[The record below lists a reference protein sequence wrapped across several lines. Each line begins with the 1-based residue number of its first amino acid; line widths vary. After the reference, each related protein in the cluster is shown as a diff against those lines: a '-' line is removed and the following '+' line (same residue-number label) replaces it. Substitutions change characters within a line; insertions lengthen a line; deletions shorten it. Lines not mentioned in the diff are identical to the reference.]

1 MSDKDRREAKSK
13 LKLNALGHSYNDM
26 YFFIIPLL
34 LPLLRKEFGINYIQ
48 SGLILT
54 VHVALKSIFSLL
66 FGYLGDKYEKR
77 VIMAY
82 GFICSSIF
90 LGGLIWLQNIYTI
103 TTFLFLLAI
112 GVSTFHPLAT
122 AMVRENSKSNQR
134 GRNFGLFTAAG
145 TSGLIVTSVLFGVFV
160 QIWGWKITCLLLSL
174 PGYFLAYVYLKL
186 KKDKKNHKAVAEKET
201 KQSHIHLF
209 FVSLGIRSL
218 GIWAVLSFLPL
229 YATDYIGLKPE
240 ISAWII
246 SVYFIGALLGALTSS
261 RITDKNQPLVLVLL
275 STILTTLLLLGITF
289 IVSPILIF
297 LIIGIMGSLDGI
309 FFPSL
314 NTWLTFICPVNQQS
328 KIFGIAFFV
337 EGVSATIAPTLY
349 GWIADQFSLI
359 SAYRLAAIPLFV
371 SFILFLVLHFLEF
384 SHYKENNSLCN
395 FFSARGASINS
406 NIK

>member
-1 MSDKDRREAKSK
+1 MFDTDRKEIKSK

-34 LPLLRKEFGINYIQ
+34 LPLLRKEFGINYVQ

-54 VHVALKSIFSLL
+54 IHVALRSIFSLL
-66 FGYLGDKYEKR
+66 FGYLGDKYEKK
-77 VIMAY
+77 VIMAS

-90 LGGLIWLQNIYTI
+90 LGSLIWVNNINTI
-103 TTFLFLLAI
+103 VAFLFLLAI

-122 AMVRENSKSNQR
+122 TMVRENSKSNQR

-145 TSGLIVTSVLFGVFV
+145 TSGLIVASVLFGVFV
-160 QIWGWKITCLLLSL
+160 QIWGWKITCLLLSF
-174 PGYFLAYVYLKL
+174 PGYFLGYAYLKS
-186 KKDKKNHKAVAEKET
+186 KKDKKNHKAEAERET

-209 FVSLGIRSL
+209 FISLGIRSL

-240 ISAWII
+240 ISAWIV
-246 SVYFIGALLGALTSS
+246 SAYFIGVLLGALIST
-261 RITDKNQPLVLVLL
+261 RITDKNQPLVLVLS

-289 IVSPILIF
+289 IIHPIPIF
-297 LIIGIMGSLDGI
+297 LVIGILGSLDGI

-314 NTWLTFICPVNQQS
+314 NTWLTFICPVNQQG
-328 KIFGIAFFV
+328 KIFGILFFV

-349 GWIADQFSLI
+349 GWIADKYSLI
-359 SAYRLAAIPLFV
+359 WAYRLATIPLFI
-371 SFILFLVLHFLEF
+371 SFILLLALHFLEIK
-384 SHYKENNSLCN
+384 HDKTYKNLPGYGPLAG
-395 FFSARGASINS
+395 F
-406 NIK
+406 